1 MKNSKMI
8 ILSITLVMTSVLNCM
23 ISHSKDDVYG
33 TQKPDQK
40 LTSEE
45 GKDTVPDII
54 RDSSLLAQKDT
65 LVENVSQTQKPI
77 SKPLQGAIILSSPII
92 LRGQRSKTEVLRTA
106 LQNLQAINLMYM
118 NRRKEIPELNGVI
131 VGKFIIISTGQVISS
146 EIVHAS
152 LNDSILQE
160 KIRNKLYD
168 WHFEK
173 LDISNDTTE
182 VNYPFKFY

>member
-1 MKNSKMI
+1 
-8 ILSITLVMTSVLNCM
+8 
-23 ISHSKDDVYG
+23 
-33 TQKPDQK
+33 
-40 LTSEE
+40 
-45 GKDTVPDII
+45 
-54 RDSSLLAQKDT
+54 
-65 LVENVSQTQKPI
+65 
-77 SKPLQGAIILSSPII
+77 
-92 LRGQRSKTEVLRTA
+92 
-106 LQNLQAINLMYM
+106 MYM